1 MGGSVRDCL
10 RICRNVSGH
19 ASSQTIQ
26 YLSSLGKIRLG
37 KKLKNQ
43 DVIDSL
49 TPADERKL
57 AKMACNPLTEAMSD
71 RECERLRD
79 QDTGRE
85 QNMQSIVR
93 GKQLVAALKL
103 VAAFNLF
110 KAATSKVQSS
120 KQLPTSATNFKRR
133 RLGYSINNDGG
144 TEYDIKTITSMS
156 RQQL

>member
-10 RICRNVSGH
+10 RICRTVSGH

-49 TPADERKL
+49 TPADARKL
-57 AKMACNPLTEAMSD
+57 AKMAGNPLKETMSA
-71 RECERLRD
+71 RGCERLRD

-85 QNMQSIVR
+85 QNMRSVVR

-103 VAAFNLF
+103 VAALNFPLF
-110 KAATSKVQSS
+110 LITQACSLSS
-120 KQLPTSATNFKRR
+120 LPSCHLYA
-133 RLGYSINNDGG
+133 I
-144 TEYDIKTITSMS
+144 
-156 RQQL
+156 

>member
-1 MGGSVRDCL
+1 M
-10 RICRNVSGH
+10 
-19 ASSQTIQ
+19 
-26 YLSSLGKIRLG
+26 
-37 KKLKNQ
+37 
-43 DVIDSL
+43 IDSL

-93 GKQLVAALKL
+93 RKQLVAALKL
-103 VAAFNLF
+103 VAASNLF